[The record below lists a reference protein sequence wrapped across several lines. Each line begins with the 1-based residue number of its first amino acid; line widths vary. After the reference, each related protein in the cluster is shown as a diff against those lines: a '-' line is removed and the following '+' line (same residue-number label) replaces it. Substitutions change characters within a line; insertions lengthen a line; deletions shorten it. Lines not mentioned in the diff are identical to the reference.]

1 MRINIV
7 VPSTVLGGGL
17 RVIFTYANYFVDK
30 GHDVIVYIPKLFS
43 WCDIDNEK
51 INYKTSLANTFKRR
65 TKIAWFD
72 NKFDVKLVLKIN
84 DRCIRDA
91 DVTIATA
98 WFTARNVY
106 NLSKSKGK
114 KIYFVQDYEAWH
126 QDKNIVNNTYKLDM
140 IRICITNS
148 LANIIYKECG
158 VKSNVIYNGINDD
171 EFITG
176 DKKINAKKTIIM
188 LGNFAD
194 YKGGKKGLEILLEA
208 KQKYGCRIIIFGVTK
223 PSYIPS
229 EVEYYI
235 SPKREKII
243 SLYRESDILLFPT
256 LKEAWGLTA
265 IEAMA
270 NKVAVVGMKTGCLA
284 EIGNDYI
291 NCLLSEGDFDVL
303 KAKLFEIINN
313 DNLIE
318 QLEQNAY
325 KFVKKFKWSQ
335 SFEKF
340 EEIITN

>member
-194 YKGGKKGLEILLEA
+194 YKGGKKGLE
-208 KQKYGCRIIIFGVTK
+208 
-223 PSYIPS
+223 
-229 EVEYYI
+229 
-235 SPKREKII
+235 
-243 SLYRESDILLFPT
+243 
-256 LKEAWGLTA
+256 
-265 IEAMA
+265 
-270 NKVAVVGMKTGCLA
+270 
-284 EIGNDYI
+284 
-291 NCLLSEGDFDVL
+291 
-303 KAKLFEIINN
+303 
-313 DNLIE
+313 
-318 QLEQNAY
+318 
-325 KFVKKFKWSQ
+325 
-335 SFEKF
+335 
-340 EEIITN
+340 

>member
-1 MRINIV
+1 
-7 VPSTVLGGGL
+7 
-17 RVIFTYANYFVDK
+17 
-30 GHDVIVYIPKLFS
+30 
-43 WCDIDNEK
+43 
-51 INYKTSLANTFKRR
+51 
-65 TKIAWFD
+65 
-72 NKFDVKLVLKIN
+72 
-84 DRCIRDA
+84 
-91 DVTIATA
+91 
-98 WFTARNVY
+98 
-106 NLSKSKGK
+106 
-114 KIYFVQDYEAWH
+114 
-126 QDKNIVNNTYKLDM
+126 M

-325 KFVKKFKWSQ
+325 KLVKKFKWSQ